1 MILTQYFID
10 LIIHTFGIDEYVV
23 TQQRVREVQLT
34 MYEKIRDKTY
44 VKDDE
49 GNESK
54 RAFRYFD
61 LEDRG
66 IIDYKRFKEG
76 LDKLG
81 CSFKEAEMKAV
92 FIRHTLGADLM
103 TYEMFCAMFFEMG
116 SGKLENSNPIFEMAR
131 QAGGSITSNGMTKV
145 IR

>member
-1 MILTQYFID
+1 M
-10 LIIHTFGIDEYVV
+10 IHTFGIDEHLV
-23 TQQRVREVQLT
+23 TNQRIREVQLN

-44 VKDDE
+44 VKFDE
-49 GNESK
+49 GNASK

-66 IIDYKRFKEG
+66 VIDYKRFKDG

-81 CSFKEAEMKAV
+81 CTFNEAEMKAV
-92 FIRHTLGADLM
+92 YLKQTFGAQLM
-103 TYEMFCAMFFEMG
+103 TYEMFSAMFFEMG
-116 SGKLENSNPIFEMAR
+116 SGKIENPNPVYELAKNT
-131 QAGGSITSNGMTKV
+131 GGNITSNGMSKI